1 MSILQIRLV
10 GRMWRIYC
18 GAKVVAFA
26 ADYQFACTRFDEI
39 KAEFARQQAAGASA

>member
-1 MSILQIRLV
+1 MSTLQIRPV

-26 ADYQFACTRFDEI
+26 ADYRFACIRLDEI
-39 KAEFARQQAAGASA
+39 RAEFARQSMEAGQ